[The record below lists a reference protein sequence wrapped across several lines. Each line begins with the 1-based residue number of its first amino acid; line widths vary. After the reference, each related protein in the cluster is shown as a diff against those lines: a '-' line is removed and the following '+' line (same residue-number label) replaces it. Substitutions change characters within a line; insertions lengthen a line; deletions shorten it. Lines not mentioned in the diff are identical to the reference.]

1 MRVRNFKYNDGKSN
15 MNVGLITQEMETN
28 DNLKF
33 LIDENE
39 GYTFDI
45 NDFFKFVNIIMITSK
60 TIKKVNEETK
70 QLVDVIEEKKVNCLK
85 IYIDTVKHVLVKG
98 DYIRYA
104 RDRDTK
110 NIDFI
115 EMEAEIIEC
124 GNDYIVIENSDHIGI
139 KDIGHNDSDLTTIFI
154 EGKWV
159 KDIKLIKKDA
169 MAFVLL
175 PAVQQLTKENE
186 NLKAKLTKENEDLK
200 ARVAK
205 LEATLEKVLLRI
217 Q

>member
-1 MRVRNFKYNDGKSN
+1 

-45 NDFFKFVNIIMITSK
+45 NDFFKFDNIKMMVSK

-70 QLVDVIEEKKVNCLK
+70 EVEDKTEQKEENCLK

-98 DYIRYA
+98 DYIRYS
-104 RDRDTK
+104 RDIDTQ
-110 NIDFI
+110 NFDFI
-115 EMEAEIIEC
+115 EMEAEILEC
-124 GNDYIVIENSDHIGI
+124 KDNYIIIENPDHIGI

-159 KDIKLIKKDA
+159 DDIKLIKKDA

-175 PAVQQLTKENE
+175 PAVQELTKENNALKLRVS
-186 NLKAKLTKENEDLK
+186 NLE
-200 ARVAK
+200 AK
-205 LEATLEKVLLRI
+205 LEQVLSRLPVS
-217 Q
+217 